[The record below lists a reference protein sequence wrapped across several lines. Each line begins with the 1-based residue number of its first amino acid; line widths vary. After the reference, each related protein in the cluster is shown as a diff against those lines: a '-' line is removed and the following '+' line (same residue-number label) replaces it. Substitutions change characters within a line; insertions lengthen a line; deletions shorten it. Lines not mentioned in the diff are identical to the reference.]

1 MLKKNKPASE
11 SAALTGK
18 LFLKRYSKKQSF
30 LLYAAV
36 LSGTASTLLLLI
48 QWVTFSYLAHTLF
61 IEKAQLNDLYGS
73 LIVLFT
79 SLIGQPLFT
88 RLQVHLSQKA
98 SVRIRNDIRLSILA
112 KWRMSSPLVLKKHSA
127 GASAAQWIEEV
138 ESMDSYFS
146 RYWPQQNLAIISPIL
161 ILSVIAWLDWL
172 SALLLLI
179 SAPLIPLFMI
189 LVGMGAEKVN
199 QKYSLIRQRLAG
211 HFLDRVAN
219 LDYIKLLRSESAIYD
234 EVKVNSEGYRTVVMK
249 TLKLAFLSSTVLEFF
264 TSVAI
269 ASLAIYIGFSL
280 YGSID
285 WGPASE
291 LTLFSGL
298 AILILAP
305 EFFQPLRN
313 LAAFYHDRA
322 TALGSANNL
331 VLLLDSDECDEKS
344 TTSKKYYNLSAPD
357 SGSSG
362 SSGSEQHIAVRL
374 QNLVIGYNQKLPL
387 PHTINIDIQ
396 QAQMLSITGPSGA
409 GKSTLL
415 NTLAGYTAPIAGT
428 MSIYP
433 QAAPIAYLPQ
443 RGWIK
448 NDTVFNNLKVLA
460 PNATK
465 EQMFDAL
472 RIVGLDKELLQ
483 KHTGLNTLIGEHG
496 QGLSGGQI
504 QRISIAR
511 VLLNPAPLILLDEPT
526 SKLDRLSKR
535 YIISALKILKKE
547 RILIVASHDP
557 LLLNIADAHL
567 DLSITSTEDDN
578 EVLV

>member
-48 QWVTFSYLAHTLF
+48 QWVTFSYLAHSLF

-79 SLIGQPLFT
+79 SLIGQPLFI
-88 RLQVHLSQKA
+88 RLQVNLSQKA

-285 WGPASE
+285 WGPASS

-344 TTSKKYYNLSAPD
+344 TTSKKYYNLSVPD
-357 SGSSG
+357 
-362 SSGSEQHIAVRL
+362 SGSEQHIAVRL

-526 SKLDRLSKR
+526 SKLDRLSKK

>member
-48 QWVTFSYLAHTLF
+48 QWVTFSYLAHSLF

-79 SLIGQPLFT
+79 SLIGQPLFI
-88 RLQVHLSQKA
+88 RLQVNLSQKA
-98 SVRIRNDIRLSILA
+98 SVLIRNDIRLSILA

-127 GASAAQWIEEV
+127 GASAAQWVEEV

-357 SGSSG
+357 SGS
-362 SSGSEQHIAVRL
+362 EQHIAVRL

-526 SKLDRLSKR
+526 SKLDRLSKK

>member
-1 MLKKNKPASE
+1 MLKKNKSVGE
-11 SAALTGK
+11 SSALTGK
-18 LFLKRYSKKQSF
+18 QFLKRYSKKQSF

-112 KWRMSSPLVLKKHSA
+112 KWRNSSPLSLKKHSA
-127 GASAAQWIEEV
+127 GASATQWIEEV

-146 RYWPQQNLAIISPIL
+146 RYWPQQNLAVIAPML
-161 ILSVIAWLDWL
+161 ILSVIAWFDWL

-219 LDYIKLLRSESAIYD
+219 LDYIKLLRAENAIYN
-234 EVKVNSEGYRTVVMK
+234 EVKENSAGYRKVVMK

-280 YGSID
+280 YGAID

-331 VLLLDSDECDEKS
+331 VLLLDNALDDENSNTNEKHTVS
-344 TTSKKYYNLSAPD
+344 TVTLEAK
-357 SGSSG
+357 
-362 SSGSEQHIAVRL
+362 QHIEVKL
-374 QNLVIGYNQKLPL
+374 QNVVIGYSRQSPL
-387 PHTINIDIQ
+387 PHKININIQ
-396 QAQMLSITGPSGA
+396 QAHMLSITGPSGT

-415 NTLAGYTAPIAGT
+415 NTLAGYTVPLAGS

-433 QAAPIAYLPQ
+433 QTAPIAYLPQ

-448 NDTVFNNLKVLA
+448 NDTVFNNLKALA
-460 PNATK
+460 PNATRA
-465 EQMFDAL
+465 QMLDVL
-472 RIVGLDKELLQ
+472 CTVGLDKELLN
-483 KHTGLNTLIGEHG
+483 KHMGLDTLIGEHG

-526 SKLDRLSKR
+526 SKLDVLSKK

-557 LLLNIADAHL
+557 LLLSIADAHL
-567 DLSITSTEDDN
+567 DLSPINTEGNN

>member
-362 SSGSEQHIAVRL
+362 SEQHIAVRL

>member
-11 SAALTGK
+11 SPALTGK

-48 QWVTFSYLAHTLF
+48 QWVTFSYLAHSLF

-79 SLIGQPLFT
+79 SLIGQPLFI
-88 RLQVHLSQKA
+88 RLQVNLSQKA

-357 SGSSG
+357 SGS
-362 SSGSEQHIAVRL
+362 EQHIAVRL

-526 SKLDRLSKR
+526 SKLDRLSKK

>member
-48 QWVTFSYLAHTLF
+48 QWVTFSYLAHSLF

-79 SLIGQPLFT
+79 SLIGQPLFI
-88 RLQVHLSQKA
+88 RLQVNLSQKA

-344 TTSKKYYNLSAPD
+344 TTSKKYYNLSVPD
-357 SGSSG
+357 
-362 SSGSEQHIAVRL
+362 SGSEQHIAVRL

-526 SKLDRLSKR
+526 SKLDRLSKK

>member
-48 QWVTFSYLAHTLF
+48 QWVTFSYLAHSLF

-79 SLIGQPLFT
+79 SLIGQPLFI
-88 RLQVHLSQKA
+88 RLQVNLSQKA
-98 SVRIRNDIRLSILA
+98 SVQIRNDIRLSILA

-357 SGSSG
+357 SGS
-362 SSGSEQHIAVRL
+362 EQHIAVRL

-526 SKLDRLSKR
+526 SKLDRLSKK

>member
-48 QWVTFSYLAHTLF
+48 QWVTFSYLAHSLF

-79 SLIGQPLFT
+79 SLIGQPLFI
-88 RLQVHLSQKA
+88 RLQVNLSQKA
-98 SVRIRNDIRLSILA
+98 SVQIRNDIRLSILA

-357 SGSSG
+357 SGS
-362 SSGSEQHIAVRL
+362 EQHIAVRL

>member
-11 SAALTGK
+11 SPALTGK

-48 QWVTFSYLAHTLF
+48 QWVTFSYLAHSLF
-61 IEKAQLNDLYGS
+61 IEKAQLNDFYSSYIL
-73 LIVLFT
+73 LFG

-98 SVRIRNDIRLSILA
+98 SVLIRNDIRLSILA

-127 GASAAQWIEEV
+127 GASAAQWVEEV

-285 WGPASE
+285 WGPASS

-298 AILILAP
+298 AILTLAP

-331 VLLLDSDECDEKS
+331 VLLLDSDACDEKS
-344 TTSKKYYNLSAPD
+344 TTSNKYYKLSASD
-357 SGSSG
+357 SD
-362 SSGSEQHIAVRL
+362 SEQHIAVRL

-448 NDTVFNNLKVLA
+448 NDTVFNNLKALA

-526 SKLDRLSKR
+526 SKLDRLSKK

>member
-1 MLKKNKPASE
+1 
-11 SAALTGK
+11 
-18 LFLKRYSKKQSF
+18 
-30 LLYAAV
+30 
-36 LSGTASTLLLLI
+36 
-48 QWVTFSYLAHTLF
+48 
-61 IEKAQLNDLYGS
+61 
-73 LIVLFT
+73 
-79 SLIGQPLFT
+79 
-88 RLQVHLSQKA
+88 
-98 SVRIRNDIRLSILA
+98 
-112 KWRMSSPLVLKKHSA
+112 LVLKKHSA

-285 WGPASE
+285 WGPASS

-331 VLLLDSDECDEKS
+331 VLLLDSDACDEKS
-344 TTSKKYYNLSAPD
+344 TTSKKYYNLSVPD
-357 SGSSG
+357 
-362 SSGSEQHIAVRL
+362 SGSEQHIAVRL

-526 SKLDRLSKR
+526 SKLDRLSKK

>member
-48 QWVTFSYLAHTLF
+48 QWVTFSYLAHSLF

-79 SLIGQPLFT
+79 SLIGQPLFI
-88 RLQVHLSQKA
+88 RLQVNLSQKA

-344 TTSKKYYNLSAPD
+344 TTSKKYYNLSVPD
-357 SGSSG
+357 
-362 SSGSEQHIAVRL
+362 SGSEQHIAVRL

-526 SKLDRLSKR
+526 SKLDRLSKK

-547 RILIVASHDP
+547 HILIVASHDP

>member
-1 MLKKNKPASE
+1 MFKKNKSVGE
-11 SAALTGK
+11 SSALTGK
-18 LFLKRYSKKQSF
+18 QFLKRYSKKQSF

-36 LSGTASTLLLLI
+36 LSGTVSTLLLLI
-48 QWVTFSYLAHTLF
+48 QWVTFSYLAQTLF

-112 KWRMSSPLVLKKHSA
+112 KWRNSSPLSLKKHSA
-127 GASAAQWIEEV
+127 GASATQWIEEV

-146 RYWPQQNLAIISPIL
+146 RYWPQQNLAVIAPML
-161 ILSVIAWLDWL
+161 ILSVIAWFDWL

-219 LDYIKLLRSESAIYD
+219 LDYIKLLRAENAIYN
-234 EVKVNSEGYRTVVMK
+234 EVKENSAGYRKVVMK

-280 YGSID
+280 YGAID

-331 VLLLDSDECDEKS
+331 VLLLDNALDDENNNTNEKHTVS
-344 TTSKKYYNLSAPD
+344 TVTLEAK
-357 SGSSG
+357 
-362 SSGSEQHIAVRL
+362 QHIEVNL
-374 QNLVIGYNQKLPL
+374 QNVVIGYSRQSPL
-387 PHTINIDIQ
+387 PHKININIQ
-396 QAQMLSITGPSGA
+396 QAHMLSITGPSGT

-415 NTLAGYTAPIAGT
+415 NTLAGYTAPLAGR

-448 NDTVFNNLKVLA
+448 NDTVFNNLKALA
-460 PNATK
+460 PNATRA
-465 EQMFDAL
+465 QMLDVL
-472 RIVGLDKELLQ
+472 CTVGLDKELLD
-483 KHTGLNTLIGEHG
+483 KHTGLDTLIGEHG

-526 SKLDRLSKR
+526 SKLDVLSKK

-557 LLLNIADAHL
+557 LLLSIADAHL
-567 DLSITSTEDDN
+567 DLSPINTEGNN

>member
-48 QWVTFSYLAHTLF
+48 QWVTFSYLAHSLF

-79 SLIGQPLFT
+79 SLIGQPLFI
-88 RLQVHLSQKA
+88 RLQVNLSQKA

-285 WGPASE
+285 WGPASS

-331 VLLLDSDECDEKS
+331 VLLLDSDACDEKS
-344 TTSKKYYNLSAPD
+344 TTSKKYYNLSVPD
-357 SGSSG
+357 
-362 SSGSEQHIAVRL
+362 SGSEQHIAVRL

-526 SKLDRLSKR
+526 SKLDRLSKK

-567 DLSITSTEDDN
+567 DLSIKSTEDDN

>member
-11 SAALTGK
+11 SLALTGK

-48 QWVTFSYLAHTLF
+48 QWITFSYLAHSLF
-61 IEKAQLNDLYGS
+61 IEKAQLNDFYGS
-73 LIVLFT
+73 YTLLLG

-88 RLQVHLSQKA
+88 RLQVHLSQRA
-98 SVRIRNDIRLSILA
+98 SVLIRNDIRLSILA
-112 KWRMSSPLVLKKHSA
+112 KWRNSSPLALKKHSA

-285 WGPASE
+285 WGPASD

-331 VLLLDSDECDEKS
+331 VLLLDTDECDEKS
-344 TTSKKYYNLSAPD
+344 TTNKNYNLSAPD
-357 SGSSG
+357 SD
-362 SSGSEQHIAVRL
+362 SEQYIAVRL
-374 QNLVIGYNQKLPL
+374 QNLVIGYKHKLPL
-387 PHTINIDIQ
+387 PHTINIDIK
-396 QAQMLSITGPSGA
+396 QAQMLSVTGPSGA

-415 NTLAGYTAPIAGT
+415 NTLAGYTVPIAGT
-428 MSIYP
+428 VSVYP

-448 NDTVFNNLKVLA
+448 NDTVFNNLKALA

-472 RIVGLDKELLQ
+472 RIVGLDEELLQ

-535 YIISALKILKKE
+535 YIISALKVLKKE

-557 LLLNIADAHL
+557 LLLNIADSHL
-567 DLSITSTEDDN
+567 DLSITSTQDDN

>member
-88 RLQVHLSQKA
+88 RLQVNLSQKA

-362 SSGSEQHIAVRL
+362 SEQHIAVRL

>member
-1 MLKKNKPASE
+1 MFKKNKSVGE
-11 SAALTGK
+11 SSALTGK
-18 LFLKRYSKKQSF
+18 QFLKRYSKKQSF

-112 KWRMSSPLVLKKHSA
+112 KWRNSSPLSLKKHSV
-127 GASAAQWIEEV
+127 GASATQWIEEI

-146 RYWPQQNLAIISPIL
+146 RYWPQQNLAVIAPML
-161 ILSVIAWLDWL
+161 ILSVIAWFDWL

-219 LDYIKLLRSESAIYD
+219 LDYIKLLRAENAIYN
-234 EVKVNSEGYRTVVMK
+234 EVKENSAGYRKVVMK

-280 YGSID
+280 YGAID

-291 LTLFSGL
+291 LTLFTGL

-331 VLLLDSDECDEKS
+331 VLLLDNALDDQNNNTNEKHTVS
-344 TTSKKYYNLSAPD
+344 TVTLEAK
-357 SGSSG
+357 
-362 SSGSEQHIAVRL
+362 QHIEVKL
-374 QNLVIGYNQKLPL
+374 QNVVIGYSRQSPL
-387 PHTINIDIQ
+387 PHKININIQ
-396 QAQMLSITGPSGA
+396 QAHMLSITGPSGA

-415 NTLAGYTAPIAGT
+415 NTLAGYTAPLAGR

-448 NDTVFNNLKVLA
+448 NDTVFNNLKALA
-460 PNATK
+460 PNATRA
-465 EQMFDAL
+465 QMLDVL
-472 RIVGLDKELLQ
+472 CTVGLDKELLD
-483 KHTGLNTLIGEHG
+483 KHTGLDTLIGEHG

-526 SKLDRLSKR
+526 SKLDVLSKK

-557 LLLNIADAHL
+557 LLLSIADAHL
-567 DLSITSTEDDN
+567 DLSPINMEGNN

>member
-11 SAALTGK
+11 SPALTGK

-48 QWVTFSYLAHTLF
+48 QWVTFSYLAHSLF
-61 IEKAQLNDLYGS
+61 IEKAQLNDFYSSYIL
-73 LIVLFT
+73 LFG

-112 KWRMSSPLVLKKHSA
+112 KWRMSSPLELKKHSA
-127 GASAAQWIEEV
+127 GASAAQWVEEV

-219 LDYIKLLRSESAIYD
+219 LDYIKLLRSENAIYD

-285 WGPASE
+285 WGPASS

-331 VLLLDSDECDEKS
+331 VLLLDSDACDEKS
-344 TTSKKYYNLSAPD
+344 TTSNKYYKLSASD
-357 SGSSG
+357 SD
-362 SSGSEQHIAVRL
+362 SEQHIAVRL

-448 NDTVFNNLKVLA
+448 NDTVFNNLKALA

-526 SKLDRLSKR
+526 SKLDRLSKK

>member
-11 SAALTGK
+11 SPALTGK

-48 QWVTFSYLAHTLF
+48 QWVTFSYLAHSLF
-61 IEKAQLNDLYGS
+61 IEKAQLNDFYSSYIL
-73 LIVLFT
+73 LFG

-98 SVRIRNDIRLSILA
+98 SVLIRNDIRLSILA

-127 GASAAQWIEEV
+127 GASAAQWVEEV

-285 WGPASE
+285 WGPASS

-331 VLLLDSDECDEKS
+331 VLLLDSDACDEKS
-344 TTSKKYYNLSAPD
+344 TTSNKYYKLSASD
-357 SGSSG
+357 SD
-362 SSGSEQHIAVRL
+362 SEQHIAVRL

-448 NDTVFNNLKVLA
+448 NDTVFNNLKALA

-526 SKLDRLSKR
+526 SKLDRLSKK

>member
-48 QWVTFSYLAHTLF
+48 QWVTFSYLAHSLF
-61 IEKAQLNDLYGS
+61 IEKAQLNDFYSSYIL
-73 LIVLFT
+73 LFG

-98 SVRIRNDIRLSILA
+98 SVLIRNDIRLSILA

-127 GASAAQWIEEV
+127 GASAAQWVEEV

-285 WGPASE
+285 WGPASS

-331 VLLLDSDECDEKS
+331 VLLLDSDACDEKS
-344 TTSKKYYNLSAPD
+344 TTSNKYYKLSASD
-357 SGSSG
+357 SD
-362 SSGSEQHIAVRL
+362 SEQHIAVRL

-448 NDTVFNNLKVLA
+448 NDTVFNNLKALA

-526 SKLDRLSKR
+526 SKLDRLSKK

>member
-48 QWVTFSYLAHTLF
+48 QWVTFSYLAHSLF

-79 SLIGQPLFT
+79 SLIGQPLFI
-88 RLQVHLSQKA
+88 RLQVNLSQKA
-98 SVRIRNDIRLSILA
+98 SVQIRNDIRLSILA

-331 VLLLDSDECDEKS
+331 VLLLDSDACDEKS
-344 TTSKKYYNLSAPD
+344 TTSNKYYKLSASD
-357 SGSSG
+357 SD
-362 SSGSEQHIAVRL
+362 SEQHIAVRL

-448 NDTVFNNLKVLA
+448 NDTVFNNLKALA

-526 SKLDRLSKR
+526 SKLDRLSKK

>member
-11 SAALTGK
+11 SPALTGK

-48 QWVTFSYLAHTLF
+48 QWVTFSYLAHSLF
-61 IEKAQLNDLYGS
+61 IEKAQLNDFYSSYIL
-73 LIVLFT
+73 LFG

-98 SVRIRNDIRLSILA
+98 SVLIRNDIRLSILA

-331 VLLLDSDECDEKS
+331 VLLLDSDACDEKS
-344 TTSKKYYNLSAPD
+344 TTSKMYYNLIVPD
-357 SGSSG
+357 
-362 SSGSEQHIAVRL
+362 SGSEQHIAVRL

-448 NDTVFNNLKVLA
+448 SDTVFNNLKVLA

-526 SKLDRLSKR
+526 SKLDRLSKK

>member
-48 QWVTFSYLAHTLF
+48 QWVTFSYLAHSLF

-79 SLIGQPLFT
+79 SLIGQPLFI
-88 RLQVHLSQKA
+88 RLQVNLSQKA
-98 SVRIRNDIRLSILA
+98 SVQIRNDIRLSILA

-234 EVKVNSEGYRTVVMK
+234 EVKANSEGYRTVVMK

-331 VLLLDSDECDEKS
+331 VLLLDSDACDEKS
-344 TTSKKYYNLSAPD
+344 TTSNKYYKLSASD
-357 SGSSG
+357 SD
-362 SSGSEQHIAVRL
+362 SEQHIAVRL

-526 SKLDRLSKR
+526 SKLDRLSKK

-567 DLSITSTEDDN
+567 DLSIKSTEDDN

>member
-11 SAALTGK
+11 SAALSGK

-48 QWVTFSYLAHTLF
+48 QWVTFSYLAHSLF
-61 IEKAQLNDLYGS
+61 IEKAQLNDFYRSYIL
-73 LIVLFT
+73 LFG

-98 SVRIRNDIRLSILA
+98 SVLIRNDIRLSILA

-127 GASAAQWIEEV
+127 GASAAQWVEEV

-285 WGPASE
+285 WGPASN

-344 TTSKKYYNLSAPD
+344 TISKKYYKLSASD
-357 SGSSG
+357 SD
-362 SSGSEQHIAVRL
+362 SEQHIAVRL

-448 NDTVFNNLKVLA
+448 NDTVFNNLKALA

-465 EQMFDAL
+465 EQMFDVL

-483 KHTGLNTLIGEHG
+483 KHMGLNTLIGEHG

-511 VLLNPAPLILLDEPT
+511 VLLNPAPLILFDEPT
-526 SKLDRLSKR
+526 SKLDRLSKK

>member
-48 QWVTFSYLAHTLF
+48 QWVTFSYLAHSLF

-79 SLIGQPLFT
+79 SLIGQPLFI
-88 RLQVHLSQKA
+88 RLQVNLSQKA

-285 WGPASE
+285 WGPASS

-331 VLLLDSDECDEKS
+331 VLLLDSDACDEKS
-344 TTSKKYYNLSAPD
+344 TTSKKYYNLSTPD
-357 SGSSG
+357 
-362 SSGSEQHIAVRL
+362 SGSEQHIAVRL

-526 SKLDRLSKR
+526 SKLDRLSKK

>member
-48 QWVTFSYLAHTLF
+48 QWVTFSYLAHSLF

-79 SLIGQPLFT
+79 SLIGQPLFI
-88 RLQVHLSQKA
+88 RLQVNLSQKA

-285 WGPASE
+285 WGPASS

-331 VLLLDSDECDEKS
+331 VLLLDSDACDEKS
-344 TTSKKYYNLSAPD
+344 TTSKKYYNLSVPD
-357 SGSSG
+357 
-362 SSGSEQHIAVRL
+362 SGSEQHIAVRL

-526 SKLDRLSKR
+526 SKLDRLSKK
-535 YIISALKILKKE
+535 YIISALKILTKE

>member
-48 QWVTFSYLAHTLF
+48 QWVTFSYLAHSLF

-79 SLIGQPLFT
+79 SLIGQPLFI
-88 RLQVHLSQKA
+88 RLQVNLSQKA
-98 SVRIRNDIRLSILA
+98 SVQIRNDIRLSILA

-331 VLLLDSDECDEKS
+331 VLLLDSDACDEKS
-344 TTSKKYYNLSAPD
+344 TTSNKYYKLSASD
-357 SGSSG
+357 SD
-362 SSGSEQHIAVRL
+362 SEQHIAVRL

-526 SKLDRLSKR
+526 SKLDRLSKK

-567 DLSITSTEDDN
+567 DLSIKSTEDDN

>member
-11 SAALTGK
+11 SPALTGK

-48 QWVTFSYLAHTLF
+48 QWVTFSYLAHSLF

-79 SLIGQPLFT
+79 SLIGQPLFI
-88 RLQVHLSQKA
+88 RLQVNLSQKA

-285 WGPASE
+285 WGPASS

-298 AILILAP
+298 AILTLAP

-331 VLLLDSDECDEKS
+331 VLLLDSDACDEKS
-344 TTSKKYYNLSAPD
+344 TTSNKYYKLSASD
-357 SGSSG
+357 SD
-362 SSGSEQHIAVRL
+362 SEQHIAVRL

-448 NDTVFNNLKVLA
+448 NDTVFNNLKALA

-526 SKLDRLSKR
+526 SKLDRLSKK

>member
-11 SAALTGK
+11 SPALTGK

-48 QWVTFSYLAHTLF
+48 QWVTFSYLAHSLF
-61 IEKAQLNDLYGS
+61 IEKAQLNDFYSSYIL
-73 LIVLFT
+73 LFG

-98 SVRIRNDIRLSILA
+98 SVLIRNDIRLSILA

-285 WGPASE
+285 WGPASS

-298 AILILAP
+298 AILTLAP

-331 VLLLDSDECDEKS
+331 VLLLDSDACDEKS
-344 TTSKKYYNLSAPD
+344 TTSNKYYKLSASD
-357 SGSSG
+357 SD
-362 SSGSEQHIAVRL
+362 SEQHIAVRL

-448 NDTVFNNLKVLA
+448 NDTVFNNLKALA

-526 SKLDRLSKR
+526 SKLDRLSKK

>member
-11 SAALTGK
+11 SPALTGK

-48 QWVTFSYLAHTLF
+48 QWVTFSYLAHSLF
-61 IEKAQLNDLYGS
+61 IEKAQLNDFYSSYIL
-73 LIVLFT
+73 LFG

-98 SVRIRNDIRLSILA
+98 SVLIRNDIRLSILA

-127 GASAAQWIEEV
+127 GASAAQWVEEV

-285 WGPASE
+285 WGPASS

-331 VLLLDSDECDEKS
+331 VLLLDSDACDEKS
-344 TTSKKYYNLSAPD
+344 TTSKKYYNLSVPD
-357 SGSSG
+357 
-362 SSGSEQHIAVRL
+362 SGSEQHIAVRL

-526 SKLDRLSKR
+526 SKLDRLSKK

>member
-11 SAALTGK
+11 SPALTGK

-48 QWVTFSYLAHTLF
+48 QWVTFSYLAHSLF

-362 SSGSEQHIAVRL
+362 SEQHIAVRL
-374 QNLVIGYNQKLPL
+374 QNLVIGYSQKLPL

-448 NDTVFNNLKVLA
+448 NDTVFNNLKALA

-465 EQMFDAL
+465 EQMFDVL

>member
-1 MLKKNKPASE
+1 MLKKNKSVGE
-11 SAALTGK
+11 SSALTGK
-18 LFLKRYSKKQSF
+18 QFLKRYSKKQSF

-112 KWRMSSPLVLKKHSA
+112 KWRNSSPLSLKKHSA
-127 GASAAQWIEEV
+127 GASATQWIEEV

-146 RYWPQQNLAIISPIL
+146 RYWPQQNLAVIAPML
-161 ILSVIAWLDWL
+161 ILSVIAWFDWL

-219 LDYIKLLRSESAIYD
+219 LDYIKLLRAENAIYN
-234 EVKVNSEGYRTVVMK
+234 EVKENSAGYRKVVMK

-280 YGSID
+280 YGAID

-331 VLLLDSDECDEKS
+331 VLLLDNALDDENSNTNEKHTVS
-344 TTSKKYYNLSAPD
+344 TVTLEDK
-357 SGSSG
+357 
-362 SSGSEQHIAVRL
+362 QHIEVKL
-374 QNLVIGYNQKLPL
+374 QNVVIGYSRQSPL
-387 PHTINIDIQ
+387 PYKININIQ
-396 QAQMLSITGPSGA
+396 QAHMLSITGPSGT

-415 NTLAGYTAPIAGT
+415 NTLAGYTAPLAGR

-448 NDTVFNNLKVLA
+448 NDTVFNNLKALA
-460 PNATK
+460 PNATRA
-465 EQMFDAL
+465 QMLDVL
-472 RIVGLDKELLQ
+472 CTVGLDKELLN
-483 KHTGLNTLIGEHG
+483 KHMGLDTLIGEHG

-526 SKLDRLSKR
+526 SKLDVLSKK

-557 LLLNIADAHL
+557 LLLSIADAHL
-567 DLSITSTEDDN
+567 DLSPINTEGNN

>member
-1 MLKKNKPASE
+1 MFKKNKSVGE
-11 SAALTGK
+11 SSALTGK
-18 LFLKRYSKKQSF
+18 QFLKRYSKKQSF

-112 KWRMSSPLVLKKHSA
+112 KWRNSSPLSLKKHSA
-127 GASAAQWIEEV
+127 GASATQWIEEV

-146 RYWPQQNLAIISPIL
+146 RYWPQQNLAVIAPML
-161 ILSVIAWLDWL
+161 ILSVIAWFDWL

-219 LDYIKLLRSESAIYD
+219 LDYIKLLRAENAIYN
-234 EVKVNSEGYRTVVMK
+234 EVKENSAGYRKVVMK

-280 YGSID
+280 YGAID

-291 LTLFSGL
+291 LTLFTGL

-331 VLLLDSDECDEKS
+331 VLLLDNALDDQNSNTNEKHTVS
-344 TTSKKYYNLSAPD
+344 TVTLEAK
-357 SGSSG
+357 
-362 SSGSEQHIAVRL
+362 QHIEVNL
-374 QNLVIGYNQKLPL
+374 QNVVIGYSRQSPL
-387 PHTINIDIQ
+387 PHKININIQ
-396 QAQMLSITGPSGA
+396 QAHMLSITGPSGA

-415 NTLAGYTAPIAGT
+415 NTLAGYTAPLAGR

-448 NDTVFNNLKVLA
+448 NDTVFNNLKALA
-460 PNATK
+460 PNATRA
-465 EQMFDAL
+465 QMLDVL
-472 RIVGLDKELLQ
+472 CTVGLDKELLD
-483 KHTGLNTLIGEHG
+483 KHTGLDTLIGEHG

-526 SKLDRLSKR
+526 SKLDVLSKK

-557 LLLNIADAHL
+557 LLLSIADAHL
-567 DLSITSTEDDN
+567 DLSPINTEGNN

>member
-11 SAALTGK
+11 SPALTGK

-48 QWVTFSYLAHTLF
+48 QWVTFSYLAHSLF
-61 IEKAQLNDLYGS
+61 IEKAQLNDFYSSYIL
-73 LIVLFT
+73 LFG

-98 SVRIRNDIRLSILA
+98 SVLIRNDIRLSILA

-127 GASAAQWIEEV
+127 GASAAQWVEEV

-285 WGPASE
+285 WGPASS

-298 AILILAP
+298 AILTLAP

-331 VLLLDSDECDEKS
+331 VLLLDSDACDEKS
-344 TTSKKYYNLSAPD
+344 TTSNKYYKLSASD
-357 SGSSG
+357 SD
-362 SSGSEQHIAVRL
+362 SEQHIAVRL

-448 NDTVFNNLKVLA
+448 NDTVFNNLKALA

-526 SKLDRLSKR
+526 SKLDRLSKK

-547 RILIVASHDP
+547 HILIVASHDP

>member
-1 MLKKNKPASE
+1 
-11 SAALTGK
+11 
-18 LFLKRYSKKQSF
+18 
-30 LLYAAV
+30 
-36 LSGTASTLLLLI
+36 
-48 QWVTFSYLAHTLF
+48 
-61 IEKAQLNDLYGS
+61 
-73 LIVLFT
+73 
-79 SLIGQPLFT
+79 
-88 RLQVHLSQKA
+88 
-98 SVRIRNDIRLSILA
+98 
-112 KWRMSSPLVLKKHSA
+112 
-127 GASAAQWIEEV
+127 
-138 ESMDSYFS
+138 MDSYFS

-344 TTSKKYYNLSAPD
+344 TTSKKYYNLSVPD
-357 SGSSG
+357 
-362 SSGSEQHIAVRL
+362 SGSEQHIAVRL

-396 QAQMLSITGPSGA
+396 LS
-409 GKSTLL
+409 
-415 NTLAGYTAPIAGT
+415 
-428 MSIYP
+428 
-433 QAAPIAYLPQ
+433 
-443 RGWIK
+443 
-448 NDTVFNNLKVLA
+448 
-460 PNATK
+460 
-465 EQMFDAL
+465 
-472 RIVGLDKELLQ
+472 
-483 KHTGLNTLIGEHG
+483 LIH
-496 QGLSGGQI
+496 I
-504 QRISIAR
+504 
-511 VLLNPAPLILLDEPT
+511 
-526 SKLDRLSKR
+526 
-535 YIISALKILKKE
+535 
-547 RILIVASHDP
+547 
-557 LLLNIADAHL
+557 
-567 DLSITSTEDDN
+567 
-578 EVLV
+578 

>member
-11 SAALTGK
+11 SPALTGK

-48 QWVTFSYLAHTLF
+48 QWVTFSYLAHSLF
-61 IEKAQLNDLYGS
+61 IEKAQLNDFYSSYIL
-73 LIVLFT
+73 LFG

-98 SVRIRNDIRLSILA
+98 SVLIRNDIRLSILA

-127 GASAAQWIEEV
+127 GASAAQWVEEV

-362 SSGSEQHIAVRL
+362 SEQHIAVRL

-387 PHTINIDIQ
+387 LHTINIDIQ
-396 QAQMLSITGPSGA
+396 QAQMISITGPSGA

>member
-1 MLKKNKPASE
+1 MLKKNKRASE

-73 LIVLFT
+73 LVVLFT

-362 SSGSEQHIAVRL
+362 SEQHIAVRL

>member
-48 QWVTFSYLAHTLF
+48 QWVTFSYLAHSLF

-79 SLIGQPLFT
+79 SLIGQPLFI
-88 RLQVHLSQKA
+88 RLQVNLSQKA

-344 TTSKKYYNLSAPD
+344 TTSKKYYNLSVPD
-357 SGSSG
+357 
-362 SSGSEQHIAVRL
+362 SGSEQHIAVRL

-526 SKLDRLSKR
+526 SKLDRLSKK
-535 YIISALKILKKE
+535 YIISALKMLKKE

>member
-48 QWVTFSYLAHTLF
+48 QWVTFSYLAHSLF

-79 SLIGQPLFT
+79 SLIGQPLFI
-88 RLQVHLSQKA
+88 RLQVNLSQKA
-98 SVRIRNDIRLSILA
+98 SVQIRNDIRLSILA

-219 LDYIKLLRSESAIYD
+219 LDYIKLLRSENAIYD

-285 WGPASE
+285 WGPASS

-331 VLLLDSDECDEKS
+331 VLLLDSDACDEKS
-344 TTSKKYYNLSAPD
+344 NTSNKYYKLSASD
-357 SGSSG
+357 SD
-362 SSGSEQHIAVRL
+362 SEQHIAVRL

-526 SKLDRLSKR
+526 SKLDRLSKK

-547 RILIVASHDP
+547 HILIVASHDP